1 MNGGQLAW
9 KSSPVRMIASP
20 SSSVCRL
27 KFAGLPSGW
36 RLGEIWRM
44 RGEVRPLSCMRR
56 DGVVG
61 SFSFEARRP
70 LRPEGLPLSSRAGR
84 GELGA
89 FSSRS
94 LSRTDTLVTRRPRFS
109 SSPAATRSA
118 FCFFSSAG
126 RRRLIQRPESEL
138 TERPTAAEMVLH
150 IAPSERICVIL
161 SSSAAVNGLCL
172 SEPSPSSRSS
182 SAACSTG
189 SLAGGVAAPLAPL
202 AGGHTSGSTPLFGGL
217 AKRHGP
223 PLP

>member
-1 MNGGQLAW
+1 M
-9 KSSPVRMIASP
+9 MASP

-36 RLGEIWRM
+36 RRGEIWRM

-70 LRPEGLPLSSRAGR
+70 LRPDGLALSSRGGEPGALRGR
-84 GELGA
+84 GEPCA

-109 SSPAATRSA
+109 SSPAAARSA
-118 FCFFSSAG
+118 LCFFSSAG
-126 RRRLIQRPESEL
+126 RSRLIQRPESEL

-150 IAPSERICVIL
+150 IAPSERICVIV

-189 SLAGGVAAPLAPL
+189 SCAGEVAAALAPL
-202 AGGHTSGSTPLFGGL
+202 AGGHTSRSTFGGF